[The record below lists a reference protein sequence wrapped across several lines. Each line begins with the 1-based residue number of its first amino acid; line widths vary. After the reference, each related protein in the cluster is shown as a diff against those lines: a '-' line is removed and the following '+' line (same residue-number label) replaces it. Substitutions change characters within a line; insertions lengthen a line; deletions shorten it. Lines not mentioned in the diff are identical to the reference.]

1 MNLPM
6 SAHAVGAGMNPLAT
20 ILGSGSKGG
29 TSGLYGMFSKGG
41 FSKSLSNLKGTF
53 WNQDAWNASDSNF
66 WGGVQGVAKS
76 PAAGAAGMMLAT
88 SGLFGSQRGTWTGAL
103 EDTAGGALIGEQIGG
118 PWGAAI
124 GAAAGFTAGTVEKLL
139 GIESPQRKA
148 HDDIKSI
155 YGVDIPQNSGTIKQ
169 VVQIAQSQF
178 GGDIAVAVRSPSVRQ
193 LVMLYSEATGQ
204 KMPLSAT
211 TPYGGSLV
219 EQGGKLYQQA
229 SYQDGQA
236 HVYASNIP
244 TLGGIAAGT
253 YPTPGNP
260 NTAGGTGATYMSL
273 NISGSDA
280 ANFMTGQFVTPQ
292 FVTDQAM
299 AAQYSSYGRTQQSA
313 NMQLPGLTVA

>member
-1 MNLPM
+1 
-6 SAHAVGAGMNPLAT
+6 
-20 ILGSGSKGG
+20 
-29 TSGLYGMFSKGG
+29 
-41 FSKSLSNLKGTF
+41 
-53 WNQDAWNASDSNF
+53 
-66 WGGVQGVAKS
+66 
-76 PAAGAAGMMLAT
+76 MLAQQ
-88 SGLFGSQRGTWTGAL
+88 GLLGNSRGTWTGTA
-103 EDTAGGALIGEQIGG
+103 EGTAGGAAIGFQMGGPLGALIGG
-118 PWGAAI
+118 
-124 GAAAGFTAGTVEKLL
+124 AAGFGIGIGEMIAGVK
-139 GIESPQRKA
+139 SPQREA

-178 GGDIAVAVRSPSVRQ
+178 GGQIAVAVRSPSVRQ

-204 KMPLSAT
+204 KMPMSAT
-211 TPYGGSLV
+211 TPYAGSLV

-236 HVYASNIP
+236 HAYASNIP

-253 YPTPGNP
+253 YPTPGGP
-260 NTAGGTGATYMSL
+260 NTAGGSGATYLSL
-273 NISGSDA
+273 NISGNDA